1 MATNVDTEKFFD
13 CFVQS
18 LGVDRS
24 DLSMDKR
31 LLEDLGADS
40 LDLLDLVFN
49 LEQAFNISIPRGE
62 FEKRARE
69 KLGDQPFEV
78 NGVITEDGL
87 QGLREAMPEAAANIK
102 PGMRTHQIPMLFTVE
117 SFFNMVAERVATPA

>member
-1 MATNVDTEKFFD
+1 MAETIDQEKFYD

-18 LGVDRS
+18 LGVDRD
-24 DLSMDKR
+24 DLTLEKR

-49 LEQAFNISIPRGE
+49 LEQAFGISIPRGE

-69 KLGDQPFEV
+69 KLGETPFEV
-78 NGVITEDGL
+78 NGVITEEGL
-87 QGLREAMPEAAANIK
+87 AALREGMPESADRIK
-102 PGMRTHQIPMLFTVE
+102 SGMRTHQIPMLFTVQ
-117 SFFNMVAERVATPA
+117 SFYNMVADRVGAPA

>member
-1 MATNVDTEKFFD
+1 MAETIDQEKFYD

-18 LGVDRS
+18 LGVARD
-24 DLSMDKR
+24 DLTMEKR

-49 LEQAFNISIPRGE
+49 LEQAFGISIPRGE

-69 KLGDQPFEV
+69 KLGETPFEV
-78 NGVITEDGL
+78 NGVITEEGL
-87 QGLREAMPEAAANIK
+87 VALREGMPESAERIK
-102 PGMRTHQIPMLFTVE
+102 SGLRTHQIPMLFTVQ
-117 SFFNMVAERVATPA
+117 SFYNMVADRVGTPA

>member
-1 MATNVDTEKFFD
+1 MATTVDTDKFYD

-18 LGVDRS
+18 LGVDLA
-24 DLSMDKR
+24 DVTMEKR

-49 LEQAFNISIPRGE
+49 LEQAFSISIPRGE

-69 KLGDQPFEV
+69 KLGDKPFEV
-78 NGVITEDGL
+78 NGVITEEGL
-87 QGLREAMPEAAANIK
+87 AALRDAMPESAERIK
-102 PGMRTHQIPMLFTVE
+102 SGMRTHQIPMLFTVQ
-117 SFFNMVAERVATPA
+117 SFYNMVAERVATPA